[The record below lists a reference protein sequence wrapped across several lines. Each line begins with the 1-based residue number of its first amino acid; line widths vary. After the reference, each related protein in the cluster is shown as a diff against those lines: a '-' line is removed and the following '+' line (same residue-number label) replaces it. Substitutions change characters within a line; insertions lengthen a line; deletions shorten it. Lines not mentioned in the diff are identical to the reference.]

1 MWFPKAVLG
10 ALLVLPSGTNAQYG
24 LQTHF
29 GNVTYAGAMVY
40 DPLTDRTYITGQVGA
55 SGCFLGVLGAEVLQ
69 FISKEV
75 FAEPAICQAL
85 TVSDQGDVML
95 LATTEEGGLYTDLRT
110 TGGNKAKQYGVLVPV
125 DLVDSGSSALIDGGL
140 LLHQDPVQYPRA
152 LLQDPGRTEVM
163 YIASLHSLWDGESEG
178 FRSDSSA
185 VPNQTPSGHMKYG
198 TDYFVQLERVVMS
211 STDGTSLEWRK
222 PYGLFSADM
231 AEDRNIEFSTL
242 LWNQDTLVLVGNTQG
257 SGMLFGTN
265 QHPGNINA
273 FIAKLD
279 PTSGQ
284 IWQTTTNL
292 MRYSKYNGDGTPA
305 NTLVRGACSAGP
317 DSKFLYL
324 IGFYYDAAK
333 NYKEIPF
340 VTKISTEDMTYVWE
354 QEYPG
359 FSENAKA
366 FTCTV
371 ASDESTVVLAGV
383 VHDGG
388 SYSGGLTTSA
398 GGDDIFVVELET
410 PDGHMQWIRQIG
422 TNGNDHVVVNNQG
435 IALTSSKHV
444 IVFGDTDGDMYST
457 KINGREIFIASI
469 DKNTGMTWQTT
480 ETSSSNSNEGGHM
493 PIKLIT
499 REASDH
505 TGHTVGNTVQVGG
518 SSVGGMDTTFDCEK
532 LTDAEKL
539 LVDECNA
546 GGTEPEEKT
555 EADGSDPDCELS
567 TLDNGRIVV
576 NDCNKTK
583 GGSLHIGE
591 HASKIAKR
599 PSSDGNAASVYLVVS
614 LVVAFLAM
622 CACCIFRRKEEKATE
637 RSTVFS
643 YLHAFDLEDIEV
655 RHSATGGWHGTYV
668 GDLAKGEGSR
678 KSNFFSSPTH
688 SGSHSSVVK
697 DSLFL
702 DFESRTSARYRD
714 HLDDL
719 YDGIA
724 DAHGRVGEDDDLDNG
739 LRLEEASMRGVI
751 L

>member
-1 MWFPKAVLG
+1 MWFSQAVLG
-10 ALLVLPSGTNAQYG
+10 ALLVLPSRTTAQYG

-29 GNVTYAGAMVY
+29 GNVTYAGGMVY

-75 FAEPAICQAL
+75 FAEPVICQDL

-110 TGGNKAKQYGVLVPV
+110 TGGSKATLYGVLVPL

-152 LLQDPGRTEVM
+152 LLQDPGRTEIM
-163 YIASLHSLWDGESEG
+163 YIASLHSLWDGVAEG
-178 FRSDSSA
+178 FQSDDSV
-185 VPNQTPSGHMKYG
+185 VPNQTPSGRMKYG
-198 TDYFVQLERVVMS
+198 SDYFVQIERVVMS
-211 STDGTSLEWRK
+211 PTEGTSLAWRK

-231 AEDRNIEFSTL
+231 SEDRNIEFSNL

-265 QHPGNINA
+265 PHQENVNG

-317 DSKFLYL
+317 NSKFIYL
-324 IGFYYDAAK
+324 IGFYYDTAK

-340 VTKISTEDMTYVWE
+340 VTKINTEDLTYIWE

-359 FSENAKA
+359 FSSNAKA
-366 FTCTV
+366 FTCAV
-371 ASDESTVVLAGV
+371 ATDESSVVMAGV

-388 SYSGGLTTSA
+388 SYSNDLTTSA
-398 GGDDIFVVELET
+398 GGDDIFVVELESA
-410 PDGHMQWIRQIG
+410 DGHMQWIRQIG
-422 TNGNDHVVVNNQG
+422 TKGNDHVVVNNEG
-435 IALTSSKHV
+435 IALTSSNHV
-444 IVFGDTDGDMYST
+444 IVYGDTDGDMYST
-457 KINGREIFIASI
+457 KIKGREIFIASI

-480 ETSSSNSNEGGHM
+480 ETSSSNVNQGGQV

-505 TGHTVGNTVQVGG
+505 TGHVAGNAVQVGG
-518 SSVGGMDTTFDCEK
+518 SNIGNTGTTFDCEK

-539 LVDECNA
+539 LVNECNP
-546 GGTEPEEKT
+546 GGTDQEEET
-555 EADGSDPDCELS
+555 EDPNPDCELS
-567 TLDNGRIVV
+567 TLDNGRVVV

-583 GGSLHIGE
+583 GGSLHVGG
-591 HASKIAKR
+591 HPSTFAK
-599 PSSDGNAASVYLVVS
+599 SSSSNGVSLYLVLF
-614 LVVAFLAM
+614 LVVALLVI
-622 CACCIFRRKEEKATE
+622 CTCCLRRRKEEKATE

-668 GDLAKGEGSR
+668 GDLAKGETSR
-678 KSNFFSSPTH
+678 KSDFFSSSTY

-702 DFESRTSARYRD
+702 DFESRTSTRYRD

-724 DAHGRVGEDDDLDNG
+724 DAHGRVGEDDDLDNT
-739 LRLEEASMRGVI
+739 LRLDEASLRGVI